1 MVGAAHA
8 VTRSFPDI
16 AKTPA
21 DPLVN
26 ENVEFITLPD
36 VSHAVSSPITVPA
49 GAISLTFKLLMRIVI
64 GPSAGVHEKTA
75 HIPASPCS

>member
-21 DPLVN
+21 DPLVS
-26 ENVEFITLPD
+26 ENMQFITLPD
-36 VSHAVSSPITVPA
+36 VSRAVSSPITVHA
-49 GAISLTFKLLMRIVI
+49 GAILLTLKWLMRIVI
-64 GPSAGVHEKTA
+64 GPSAGVHEKTGR
-75 HIPASPCS
+75 IGFPCS